1 MSPPFSFR
9 LPGFSGFLVVMM
21 VVSMPFFGLAF
32 GGSQPFFAKAQSDN
46 AGSAAACPPPL
57 VKPVEPFDLASYLG
71 EWYVQAQAPNS
82 YQPVNTLYCVK
93 ATYSLEDGA
102 TTPQRIR
109 VNNQART
116 GSVTGPSR
124 GGLPGNNDAFLQA
137 IVRGNNK
144 GELAVGPRFLPD
156 FLKGPYWIVHYDSD
170 AGEAIITGGAPTQT
184 GENGLCKGA
193 RGSFF
198 NPNGNGEGLWVF
210 TREAMPSEDRVS
222 ALTGK
227 VRELGLDPSVL
238 VRVPQDGCGT
248 FETD

>member
-1 MSPPFSFR
+1 MGILHSTWEESVMSPPFSFR

-46 AGSAAACPPPL
+46 DGSAASACPPPL

-144 GELAVGPRFLPD
+144 GELAVGPRFLPNWRKWP
-156 FLKGPYWIVHYDSD
+156 LQGCSWLLLQSKRKRGRLVGVH
-170 AGEAIITGGAPTQT
+170 A
-184 GENGLCKGA
+184 
-193 RGSFF
+193 
-198 NPNGNGEGLWVF
+198 
-210 TREAMPSEDRVS
+210 
-222 ALTGK
+222 
-227 VRELGLDPSVL
+227 
-238 VRVPQDGCGT
+238 
-248 FETD
+248 